1 MAAVLAS
8 ALLAPAAQSHTLSLR
23 RAHADTLDWVRGIA
37 YAFDVSADPTV
48 RCVRSRGN
56 PHAVSCSWR
65 FRRRN
70 PRSGTF
76 SLCTGTVRVYFSGP
90 TVRVHRS
97 IVRRLRCAVEAA

>member
-8 ALLAPAAQSHTLSLR
+8 ALAPAAQSHTLSLR
-23 RAHADTLDWVRGIA
+23 RARADTLFWVQGIA